1 MSETQTNE
9 TNHTVEITSLVS
21 ALKVKIDAANAQIL
35 HLGLLVE
42 YLYKE
47 LDEKK
52 IGLDLDNYPEWAQNR
67 FEEIQ
72 KMSMESD
79 EGQKLQEEMRT
90 EMEEIAKNIKL
101 S

>member
-9 TNHTVEITSLVS
+9 TNHTVEITSMVS

>member
-1 MSETQTNE
+1 MSQENTDNE
-9 TNHTVEITSLVS
+9 SIDMGTIIG
-21 ALKVKIDAANAQIL
+21 ALKVKVDAANAQIL

-52 IGLDLDNYPEWAQNR
+52 IGLDLDSYPEWAQNR

-72 KMSMESD
+72 KMSTD
-79 EGQKLQEEMRT
+79 EQGVKLQEEMKQ
-90 EMEEIAKNIKL
+90 EMQDIANNIKL